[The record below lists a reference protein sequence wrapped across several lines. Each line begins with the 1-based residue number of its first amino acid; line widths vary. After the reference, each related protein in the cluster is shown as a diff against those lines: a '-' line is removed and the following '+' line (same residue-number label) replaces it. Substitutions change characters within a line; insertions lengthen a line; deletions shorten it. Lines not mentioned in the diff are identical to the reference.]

1 MFKKTNKS
9 KPEARSQKLEARNH
23 ILKLITS
30 ILIFTIFFVIANIGS
45 AQRFEGGILAGFN
58 ATQVEGDTYKGFHK
72 PGLVA
77 GFFVQTDVAPAVFLA
92 MEIKYSQKGSRN
104 KVKPIEPEKYIMRLG
119 YIDIPIYAAF
129 RTNDFG
135 SIFMGIS
142 TGFLIHSAEF
152 DEYGEFPKEDQN
164 AFNTIDLQPFIGFQF
179 DLLDNLKADLRF
191 ALSVLP
197 IRGQPGEGT
206 NYYWHNNQFSN
217 VISLALFYQLAR

>member
-1 MFKKTNKS
+1 MIKKIFI
-9 KPEARSQKLEARNH
+9 P
-23 ILKLITS
+23 IL
-30 ILIFTIFFVIANIGS
+30 FVLLVNVVF
-45 AQRFEGGILAGFN
+45 AQRFEGGLLAGFN

-104 KVKPIEPEKYIMRLG
+104 KVKPKEPEKYIMRLG

-129 RTNDFG
+129 RTNDRG
-135 SIFMGIS
+135 SIIGGIS
-142 TGFLIHSAEF
+142 TGFLVHSAEF

-179 DLLDNLKADLRF
+179 DFLDNIKVDLRF

-197 IRGQPGEGT
+197 VRGQPGEGT
-206 NYYWHNNQFSN
+206 NYYWHNNQFNN

>member
-1 MFKKTNKS
+1 MIKKIFI
-9 KPEARSQKLEARNH
+9 P
-23 ILKLITS
+23 IL
-30 ILIFTIFFVIANIGS
+30 FVLLANVVS

-104 KVKPIEPEKYIMRLG
+104 KVKPKEPEKYIMRLG

-129 RTNDFG
+129 RTNDRG
-135 SIFMGIS
+135 SIIGGIS
-142 TGFLIHSAEF
+142 TGFLVHSAEF

-179 DLLDNLKADLRF
+179 DFLDNIKVDLRF

-197 IRGQPGEGT
+197 VRGQPGEGT
-206 NYYWHNNQFSN
+206 NYYWHNNQFNN